1 LKATGNV
8 AVSSTE
14 WVRLQRA
21 PLMHPIKNHRIVR
34 QGAAMVASSRDC
46 RGDALASAENEGWP
60 PEQPQPM
67 AMRRAG
73 EEAMAALSVIQA
85 TVMRGH

>member
-1 LKATGNV
+1 
-8 AVSSTE
+8 
-14 WVRLQRA
+14 
-21 PLMHPIKNHRIVR
+21 MHPIKTHRIVLESAAM
-34 QGAAMVASSRDC
+34 AAMVAGGRDR

-60 PEQPQPM
+60 PEQPQRM

-73 EEAMAALSVIQA
+73 EEAMAALSVVQA

>member
-1 LKATGNV
+1 MTRVFPRERVL
-8 AVSSTE
+8 TE
-14 WVRLQRA
+14 DPV
-21 PLMHPIKNHRIVR
+21 MHPIKTHRIVLES
-34 QGAAMVASSRDC
+34 AAMVASSRDRC
-46 RGDALASAENEGWP
+46 GDALASAENEGWP
-60 PEQPQPM
+60 PERPQPM